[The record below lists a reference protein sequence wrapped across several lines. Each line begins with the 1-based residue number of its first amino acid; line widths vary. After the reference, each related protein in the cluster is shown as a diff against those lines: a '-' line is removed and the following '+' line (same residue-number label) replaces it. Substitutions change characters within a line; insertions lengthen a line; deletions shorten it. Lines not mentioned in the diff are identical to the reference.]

1 MSVQGNQGSLTTPA
15 QRASYRLQANLQANL
30 KTNLHTLGNWVRVA
44 GRSRV
49 ALTLASESRAR
60 KASYWCCG
68 CGGSSPGGNKVGK
81 SGIRLDL

>member
-1 MSVQGNQGSLTTPA
+1 MRLRNWDRYPHQHSA
-15 QRASYRLQANLQANL
+15 ASYRLQANLQANL

-68 CGGSSPGGNKVGK
+68 CGDSSPGG
-81 SGIRLDL
+81 GIR